1 MTEANP
7 RPLQRLEATAARLEK
22 AAGRLRGRYVLAQDE
37 SACLAVANP
46 ARRTAMGSVAEL
58 VDRVETLPDLATV
71 VALACDA
78 GGEP

>member
-7 RPLQRLEATAARLEK
+7 RPLQRREAAAARLEK
-22 AAGRLRGRYVLAQDE
+22 AAGWLRGRCVIALDTGPSNHVRWTGME
-37 SACLAVANP
+37 
-46 ARRTAMGSVAEL
+46 SVAEL

-71 VALACDA
+71 VALECDA

>member
-1 MTEANP
+1 MLEANP
-7 RPLQRLEATAARLEK
+7 RPLQRLEAAAARLEK
-22 AAGRLRGRYVLAQDE
+22 AAGWLRGRCVIALDTR
-37 SACLAVANP
+37 ACPAVANP
-46 ARRTAMGSVAEL
+46 ARRTAVGAVVEL